1 MIIKTSYNS
10 LVNLLT
16 LMNLVT
22 SSKTLQEDYKVLNL
36 FVKDEKLHALSTD
49 CQLFCLDT
57 LEGTYDL
64 EGESNPFMVIR
75 IKETMDILSKFASLQ
90 RTQVKEVILSTQQK
104 GIVMT
109 VVEEPKVL
117 KDDANFKFS
126 DMYKNQVSR
135 FKLVRYEA
143 KAFVMN
149 ELPTIVLP
157 TGSVE
162 ISSKELQKY
171 MDYFYT
177 PMSKPKD
184 LVWMNFDEEFVW
196 SIMGNIYGI
205 SMANTLPKDIFTEI
219 SLSLHYM
226 NFLKNVLPSVDT
238 FKIYKDVSIKK
249 MPQAGVPEEN
259 WKEVKTIIL
268 YLQVG
273 NILIKLSTI
282 DNTKSVSTATFKH
295 IGQNSVEVD
304 KPYLIDTLKRI
315 EGFDQVYVEITIKED
330 DLVSGSSNAE
340 FIIKTQRTI
349 QHVPVKFAN
358 GSGEFKFVLR
368 PDNLGSMVFSHVTK
382 DMDGNTDKVNDLI
395 FYLDIFERGFVDL
408 TCRDRTDGW
417 QTRYPR
423 VPQKEA
429 PQLDF

>member
-1 MIIKTSYNS
+1 
-10 LVNLLT
+10 
-16 LMNLVT
+16 MNLVT
-22 SSKTLQEDYKVLNL
+22 SNKLLQEDYKVLNL
-36 FVKDEKLHALSTD
+36 FVKDDKLHALSTD

-57 LEGTYDL
+57 FEGTYDL

-75 IKETMDILSKFASLQ
+75 IKETMDILSKFSSLQ

-104 GIVMT
+104 GVVMT

-135 FKLVRYEA
+135 FKLVRYEV
-143 KAFVMN
+143 KAFVTN

-162 ISSKELQKY
+162 ISSKELHKY

-177 PMSKPKD
+177 PMSKAKD
-184 LVWMNFDEEFVW
+184 LVWLHFDEEFVY

-205 SMANTLPKDIFTEI
+205 SMANTLPKEIFNEI

-226 NFLKNVLPSVDT
+226 NFFKNVLPSADT
-238 FKIYKDVSIKK
+238 FKVYKSVDIKK
-249 MPQAGVPEEN
+249 TPQAGVPEEN
-259 WKEVKTIIL
+259 WKEVKTIVL
-268 YLQVG
+268 YVQVG
-273 NILIKLSTI
+273 EVLIKLSTI
-282 DNTKSVSTATFKH
+282 DNTKSVSTSTFKH

-315 EGFDQVYVEITIKED
+315 EGFDQVYVEINIKED
-330 DLVSGSSNAE
+330 ELVAGASTAE
-340 FIIKTQRTI
+340 FIVKTQRTI
-349 QHVPVKFAN
+349 QHIPVKCAN
-358 GSGEFKFVLR
+358 GSGEYKFVLR
-368 PDNLGSMVFSHVTK
+368 PDNFSSMVFNHLTK

-395 FYLDIFERGFVDL
+395 FYMDIIDRSSVDL
-408 TCRDRTDGW
+408 TCRDRTDDW
-417 QTRYPR
+417 QTRYPK
-423 VPQKEA
+423 VPHKEA